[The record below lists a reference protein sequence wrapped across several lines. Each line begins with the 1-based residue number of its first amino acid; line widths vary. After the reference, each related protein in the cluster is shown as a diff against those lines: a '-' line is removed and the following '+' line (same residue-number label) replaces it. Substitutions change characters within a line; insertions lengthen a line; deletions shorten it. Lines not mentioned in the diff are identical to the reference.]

1 MSPPLSASRVITQL
15 KTFGVNVRTHG
26 KWTQRNR
33 NHMGKWGPV
42 NGVML
47 HHTVTSGTT
56 RSLEILTDG
65 YSGLPG
71 PLCHGMIDKDG
82 TVHMVG
88 WGRTNHAGLGDQK
101 VLNAVITESA
111 MLPPPRFQTVDGN
124 RRFYGFECVNL
135 GNGTDPW
142 PEEQVEA
149 MCRASAALCK
159 AHGWSERS
167 VIGHL
172 EWQTGKVDPR
182 GLSMAAL
189 RERIRRLLSPDVT
202 YTIRKGD
209 TLWSIAED
217 ELGNGAR
224 WTEIAALNPGT
235 DPENLVPGT
244 ALKIPKN

>member
-1 MSPPLSASRVITQL
+1 MATPLSAARALAQFRV
-15 KTFGVNVRTHG
+15 FGVTVKTHG
-26 KWTQRNR
+26 NWTKHNR
-33 NHMGKWGPV
+33 NHMGLWGGV

-47 HHTVTSGTT
+47 HHTVTSGTE

-101 VLNAVITESA
+101 VLNAVTAEAA
-111 MLPPPRFQTVDGN
+111 MLPPPRSQTVDGN

-142 PEEQVEA
+142 PEKQLEA
-149 MCRASAALCK
+149 MARASAALCR
-159 AHGWSERS
+159 AHGWSQRS

-182 GLSMAAL
+182 GVSMAAM
-189 RERIRRLLSPDVT
+189 RARIGKLLDPDVT
-202 YTIRKGD
+202 YTVRQGD

-217 ELGNGAR
+217 ELGSGTR
-224 WTEIAALNPGT
+224 WPEIAALNPET
-235 DPENLVPGT
+235 DPGKLVPGT
-244 ALKIPKN
+244 TVKIPRK

>member
-1 MSPPLSASRVITQL
+1 MATPLSASRALAQFRV
-15 KTFGVNVRTHG
+15 FGVNVRTEG
-26 KWTQRNR
+26 GWTGHNR
-33 NHMGKWGPV
+33 NHMGLWGGV

-47 HHTVTSGTT
+47 HHTVTSGTE
-56 RSLEILTDG
+56 RSLEIVRDG
-65 YSGLPG
+65 YPGLPG

-101 VLNAVITESA
+101 VLNAVIAESDV
-111 MLPPPRFQTVDGN
+111 LPDPKSQTVDGN

-142 PEEQVEA
+142 PEKQLDA
-149 MCRASAALCK
+149 MARVSAALCR
-159 AHGWSERS
+159 AHGWSQRS
-167 VIGHL
+167 VIAHK

-182 GLSMAAL
+182 GFTMASMRA
-189 RERIRRLLSPDVT
+189 RIEKLLNPDVT
-202 YTIRKGD
+202 YTVRKGD

-217 ELGNGAR
+217 ELGSGAR

-235 DPENLVPGT
+235 GPGNLTPGT
-244 ALKIPKN
+244 VIKIPKK